1 MKILAIE
8 SSCDDT
14 AAAVTEGRTVLSSVV
29 ASQVEEHR
37 IFGGVV
43 PEIASRRHSENI
55 VYVTNTAL
63 EQAGLTLDDVD
74 AVAVT
79 AFPGLIGA
87 LLVGVNFAKG
97 ICLSTGKPLCGV
109 HHLRSHIAANYISH
123 SRLEPPYLCLVVSGG
138 NTQIVA
144 VEDYT
149 KFKVIGRTRDD
160 AAGECFDK
168 TARAMGMGYPG
179 GIELDRVAERG
190 NAEKYRLPT
199 PEVDGNP
206 FDFSFSG
213 LKTAVINIIHN
224 AGQKGESYSKEDLSA
239 CVRKKVCD
247 ILVKKTMLAADRF
260 GFDKVAVA
268 GGVSANSLLRREL
281 EKACK
286 VRKKDL
292 FCPELK
298 YCADNAAMVGV
309 QGFYELSV
317 KNTSGMDL
325 NAKATKS
332 IEE

>member
-1 MKILAIE
+1 MGALPLGMLVLFCVIPLIDPKGNGYARAGKFYQRFVAGVTLLMIAISWLPE
-8 SSCDDT
+8 LT
-14 AAAVTEGRTVLSSVV
+14 VWGVIAAKGSTNVIVSV
-29 ASQVEEHR
+29 
-37 IFGGVV
+37 
-43 PEIASRRHSENI
+43 
-55 VYVTNTAL
+55 
-63 EQAGLTLDDVD
+63 
-74 AVAVT
+74 
-79 AFPGLIGA
+79 LIGA
-87 LLVGVNFAKG
+87 LLVGVSSAKA
-97 ICLSTGKPLCGV
+97 LSYALDIPLV
-109 HHLRSHIAANYISH
+109 KVNHIEAHIAANYLEHDI
-123 SRLEPPYLCLVVSGG
+123 EPPFVALVASGG
-138 NTQIVA
+138 HTSIVRVDGYNEHRLLA
-144 VEDYT
+144 AT
-149 KFKVIGRTRDD
+149 TDD
-160 AAGECFDK
+160 AIGEAFDK
-168 TARAMGMGYPG
+168 VARLMGLDYPG
-179 GIELDRVAERG
+179 GASVDKLAAQGQPRIPLTKHKLVFS
-190 NAEKYRLPT
+190 
-199 PEVDGNP
+199 DGNV
-206 FDFSFSG
+206 SYSG

-309 QGFYELSV
+309 QGFYELSA